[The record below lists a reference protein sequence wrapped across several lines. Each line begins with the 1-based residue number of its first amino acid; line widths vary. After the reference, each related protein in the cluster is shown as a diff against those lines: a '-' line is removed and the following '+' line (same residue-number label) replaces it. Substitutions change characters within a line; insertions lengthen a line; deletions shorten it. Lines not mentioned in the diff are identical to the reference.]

1 MRRSRFNQGKRRY
14 TRKSRGG
21 KPRGGKPHIRRIFT
35 PPGSDHTIEHRI
47 AFLGN
52 PNVGKSSLFNMLT
65 GGHQHIGNW
74 PGKTVEKKE
83 GHYLF
88 PRRIDNW
95 IGGISRKP
103 IEKKEGHLLL
113 SDEYFSIID
122 LPGAYSLSAHSE
134 EELITRKYVVE
145 EEPDLVCVIVDA
157 TRLERTSYIALQ
169 ALELTDNIALIVNMM
184 DLAEKESIQIDRH
197 KLEKQLGIPVLLV
210 SAFDNS
216 CIIRIKKFLYD
227 ALHTEKYTFTPAYL
241 IYSQKLE
248 TMINSVSRQ
257 INNREI
263 LQDYPTRWL
272 SIKVLEGDKWVISKL
287 EEEYVLDDIFKKI
300 EKLKISE
307 NFDPADEIP
316 KRKYRALKSI
326 VKKSVIGLED
336 FKEKKSDKV
345 DKVVMHKFW
354 GYPILILIY
363 AVFFLITF
371 SASGPVISGLDSLFI
386 SFSEIV
392 RGWLLAINSPAFLTS
407 LIVDGILSGITAVLL
422 FVPIIIIFY
431 ILIAVM
437 EDSGYLARSAYL
449 MDIVLG
455 KFGLQGTAFLSMIMG
470 LGCNVTGVLAA
481 RTIKSERDR
490 ISMILTNSFIP
501 CAATLGVLTSI
512 TSIFFKTKPW
522 FAALLML
529 ILYAMSFLLVFLSAM
544 FFRLFLGKSDTMP
557 LIIEIPEYRM
567 PRLKNI
573 FHLTW
578 ERAGVFI
585 KKAGTFIF
593 LASIVIWIASNIPYG
608 ASPQETIAGYIGSGL
623 AFITEPLF
631 GFDWKIVVTLLFGIA
646 AKEVVISALS
656 ILGLLTAAWTT
667 PQIIAFLVF
676 QMTYAPCFAT
686 LAIIKSETKSWK
698 MTAIGFFYPL
708 ILTSLITAAVYH
720 ILLLFF

>member
-14 TRKSRGG
+14 KRKFRGS
-21 KPRGGKPHIRRIFT
+21 KPRGSKPYSGKPHHGKSFAT
-35 PPGSDHTIEHRI
+35 EDTNHTIEHRI

-52 PNVGKSSLFNMLT
+52 PNVGKSSIFNILT
-65 GGHQHIGNW
+65 GSHQHVGNW

-83 GHYLF
+83 GHF
-88 PRRIDNW
+88 
-95 IGGISRKP
+95 
-103 IEKKEGHLLL
+103 LL
-113 SDEYFSIID
+113 SDEYFSLID

-134 EELITRKYVVE
+134 EELITRQYVVE
-145 EEPDLVCVIVDA
+145 ERPDLVCAIVDA

-184 DLAEKESIQIDRH
+184 DLAEKENIQIDKH
-197 KLEKQLGIPVLLV
+197 KLEKLLGIPILLV

-216 CIIRIKKFLYD
+216 SIIRIKKFLYD
-227 ALHTEKYTFTPAYL
+227 ALHTEKYTFRPAYL
-241 IYSQKLE
+241 LYSQKLE

-257 INNREI
+257 IENREI
-263 LQDYPTRWL
+263 LRDYPTRWL
-272 SIKVLEGDKWVISKL
+272 SIKVLEADKWVISKL
-287 EEEYVLDDIFKKI
+287 EEEYVLDDIFNKI
-300 EKLKISE
+300 EKLKKSV

-316 KRKYRALKSI
+316 KRKYRALKDI
-326 VKKSVIGLED
+326 VKKSVIGIED
-336 FKEKKSDKV
+336 FKEKVSDKV

-363 AVFFLITF
+363 VAFFLITF
-371 SASGPVISGLDSLFI
+371 YASGPIINGLDYLLSY
-386 SFSEIV
+386 FSDIV
-392 RGWLLAINSPAFLTS
+392 RGWLVAVSSPTFLTS
-407 LIVDGILSGITAVLL
+407 LIVDGILAGIGAVLL
-422 FVPIIIIFY
+422 FIPIIIIFY

-455 KFGLQGTAFLSMIMG
+455 KFGLQGTAFLSMVMG
-470 LGCNVTGVLAA
+470 LGCNVTGILAA
-481 RTIKSERDR
+481 RTIKSDRDR

-501 CAATLGVLTSI
+501 CAATLGVVAFLTG
-512 TSIFFKTKPW
+512 IFFKTKPW

-529 ILYAMSFLLVFLSAM
+529 ILYALSFLLVFLSSM

-557 LIIEIPEYRM
+557 LIIEIPEYRL
-567 PRLKNI
+567 PRIRNI
-573 FHLTW
+573 FYLTW
-578 ERAGVFI
+578 ERAGIFI

-593 LASIVIWIASNIPYG
+593 IASIVIWFVSNVPYG
-608 ASPQETIAGYIGSGL
+608 VSTEYSIAGYIGRGL

-631 GFDWKIVVTLLFGIA
+631 GFDWRMVIPLLFGIA

-656 ILGLLTAAWTT
+656 ILGLLTVAWTT
-667 PQIIAFLVF
+667 PQIISFLVF

-708 ILTSLITAAVYH
+708 IVTSLITAAVYH
-720 ILLLFF
+720 ILLLFL

>member
-1 MRRSRFNQGKRRY
+1 MRRSRFNQGKKRY
-14 TRKSRGG
+14 KR
-21 KPRGGKPHIRRIFT
+21 KPHSGRPHSGRPYSGRPHSGRPHSGRYLI
-35 PPGSDHTIEHRI
+35 SEDSVHTIEHRI

-52 PNVGKSSLFNMLT
+52 PNVGKSSIFNILT
-65 GGHQHIGNW
+65 GSHQHIGNW

-83 GHYLF
+83 GHF
-88 PRRIDNW
+88 
-95 IGGISRKP
+95 
-103 IEKKEGHLLL
+103 LL
-113 SDEYFSIID
+113 SNEYFSLID

-134 EELITRKYVVE
+134 EEIITRQYVVE
-145 EEPDLVCVIVDA
+145 EKPDLVCAIVDA

-169 ALELTDNIALIVNMM
+169 ALELTDNIALIVNMI

-216 CIIRIKKFLYD
+216 CIVRIKKFLYD
-227 ALHTEKYTFTPAYL
+227 ALHTEKYSFKPAYL

-257 INNREI
+257 IEDREI
-263 LQDYPTRWL
+263 LRDYPTRWL
-272 SIKVLEGDKWVISKL
+272 SIKVLEADKWVISKI
-287 EEEYVLDDIFKKI
+287 EAEYVLDDIFNKI
-300 EKLKISE
+300 EKLKKSE
-307 NFDPADEIP
+307 NFDPADEIV
-316 KRKYRALKSI
+316 KRKYRALKKI
-326 VKKSVIGLED
+326 VKKSVIGVED
-336 FKEKKSDKV
+336 FKEKVSDKV

-363 AVFFLITF
+363 ATFFLITF
-371 SASGPVISGLDSLFI
+371 YASGPIINGLDYLLN

-392 RGWLLAINSPAFLTS
+392 SGWLVAVNSPIFLNS
-407 LIVDGILSGITAVLL
+407 LIVDGILSGIGAVLL
-422 FVPIIIIFY
+422 FIPIIIIFY

-455 KFGLQGTAFLSMIMG
+455 KFGLQGTAFLSMVMG
-470 LGCNVTGVLAA
+470 LGCNVTGIMAA

-501 CAATLGVLTSI
+501 CAARLGVIAFLTG
-512 TSIFFKTKPW
+512 IFFKPW
-522 FAALLML
+522 LAALLL
-529 ILYAMSFLLVFLSAM
+529 LTLYGMSFLLVVLSAM
-544 FFRLFLGKSDTMP
+544 FFRLFLGKSETMP

-578 ERAGVFI
+578 ERAGIFI

-593 LASIVIWIASNIPYG
+593 IASIVIWFAGNVPYG
-608 ASPQETIAGYIGSGL
+608 VAPEYTIAGYIGRGL
-623 AFITEPLF
+623 AYFTEPLF
-631 GFDWKIVVTLLFGIA
+631 GFDWRMVVPLLFGIP

-656 ILGLLTAAWTT
+656 ILYYTPGVSIVASLRAAWTI
-667 PQIIAFLVF
+667 PQAISFLVF
-676 QMTYAPCFAT
+676 QLTYAPCFAT
-686 LAIIKSETKSWK
+686 LALIRSETKSWK
-698 MTAIGFFYPL
+698 KTTIGFFYPL
-708 ILTSLITAAVYH
+708 IVTSLITVAVYY
-720 ILLLFF
+720 ILLSFF